1 MKTDQIIMCVVA
13 LLLGMLLA
21 NMLKNVCG
29 CKIVEGQGQ
38 LGTIAG
44 GEAAMLAKAARAAD
58 NAWSDGL
65 CQFERASTRAYS
77 TLDPGPEYDNWARN
91 LVMKDAMRDE
101 IYREDTTV
109 EMKRTLCEWPSGP
122 LKSQGGPSCVWT
134 TKEAVKAGEDC
145 YEPLPVV
152 HMKINPPPGSAYQQ
166 AVQVMAD
173 LDGTAEWIISRLESV
188 GEAERA
194 ALNFLGYTEHL
205 KQLGS
210 GTTNEELPQVK
221 IELTWP
227 TVNMPSIDDKVQTS
241 VIMAAQE
248 DIAAFLMPHIQ
259 TIPTPEERKVLL
271 P

>member
-1 MKTDQIIMCVVA
+1 MKTDQTIMCVVA
-13 LLLGMLLA
+13 LLVGMLLA

-29 CKIVEGQGQ
+29 CEIVEGQ
-38 LGTIAG
+38 LGTNSVNSADMLTNAKDSAD
-44 GEAAMLAKAARAAD
+44 AA
-58 NAWSDGL
+58 WTDGL
-65 CQFERASTRAYS
+65 CQFERADLSDYS
-77 TLDPGPEYDNWARN
+77 TLDPGTAYENWDRN
-91 LVMKDAMRDE
+91 LVMKGAMRDE
-101 IYREDTTV
+101 LNRKDLKVDAKKNY
-109 EMKRTLCEWPSGP
+109 CERPSD
-122 LKSQGGPSCVWT
+122 QGGPGCVWT